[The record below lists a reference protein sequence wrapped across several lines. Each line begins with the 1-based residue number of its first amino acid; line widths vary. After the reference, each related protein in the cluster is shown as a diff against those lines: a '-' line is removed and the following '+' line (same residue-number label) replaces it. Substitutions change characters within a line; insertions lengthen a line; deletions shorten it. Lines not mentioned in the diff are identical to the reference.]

1 MENLV
6 VSTRKRLV
14 MDKMYCQVKVVA
26 DNTIKNILNANVR
39 ASVDSC
45 ECTGGAVSI
54 SGKMTATVVYV
65 NAEGMVESAVAS
77 TEFIEKQKADFVMT
91 DVFATTEVE
100 IENINFSSNEAM
112 LALSHIASVDG
123 VFEYEIPMIENSD
136 HNLVLKTNSF
146 SANNL
151 KFAFEDN
158 FAINEEY
165 QTNLENVDVISS
177 NSKVVVEEV
186 IASVDKLIVSGKVVA
201 DVLYKRDDAVETLS
215 KEFDFSQEIAG
226 NGVVPNMMADA
237 LVCVKNVNI
246 STETRTEKCVFVYS
260 IELGTKVYVYEDS
273 TFELV
278 DDMFSLSNEL
288 ATTYSYLEAK
298 NFKGFKT
305 TENTFSSNVDISAVE
320 GLDDIVCVYETGSK
334 IVEVKEQE
342 NKVVVFARQNVCVL
356 YKTETGI
363 ESLEEDVDFEFDISK
378 ENASKIAGCK
388 VVGEIVSYKVKAGR
402 DIEIILKYS
411 CNYGF
416 EEEYSVGYIKSY
428 EIVGEKPASEGG
440 IKVYISKGEQSV
452 FDVAKILNVTPEIIK
467 EQNEIDEPFEAGQKI
482 YVYSP
487 VNLF

>member
-26 DNTIKNILNANVR
+26 DNAIKNILNANVR

-77 TEFIEKQKADFVMT
+77 TEFIEKQKADFVLT

-165 QTNLENVDVISS
+165 QTNLENVDVRY
-177 NSKVVVEEV
+177 NKLQEQKKQLEEASKNYEKQLKDLTENN
-186 IASVDKLIVSGKVVA
+186 A
-201 DVLYKRDDAVETLS
+201 DVEALNKMIEQLQLS
-215 KEFDFSQEIAG
+215 NKQLVDTHSEEMYNLQFDF
-226 NGVVPNMMADA
+226 A
-237 LVCVKNVNI
+237 L
-246 STETRTEKCVFVYS
+246 
-260 IELGTKVYVYEDS
+260 
-273 TFELV
+273 
-278 DDMFSLSNEL
+278 
-288 ATTYSYLEAK
+288 
-298 NFKGFKT
+298 
-305 TENTFSSNVDISAVE
+305 
-320 GLDDIVCVYETGSK
+320 
-334 IVEVKEQE
+334 
-342 NKVVVFARQNVCVL
+342 
-356 YKTETGI
+356 
-363 ESLEEDVDFEFDISK
+363 
-378 ENASKIAGCK
+378 ENALNNAKSKNN
-388 VVGEIVSYKVKAGR
+388 KALKALL
-402 DIEIILKYS
+402 DIDSIKYQD
-411 CNYGF
+411 GKF
-416 EEEYSVGYIKSY
+416 DGLQ
-428 EIVGEKPASEGG
+428 
-440 IKVYISKGEQSV
+440 EQ
-452 FDVAKILNVTPEIIK
+452 I
-467 EQNEIDEPFEAGQKI
+467 EALQKDA
-482 YVYSP
+482 
-487 VNLF
+487 